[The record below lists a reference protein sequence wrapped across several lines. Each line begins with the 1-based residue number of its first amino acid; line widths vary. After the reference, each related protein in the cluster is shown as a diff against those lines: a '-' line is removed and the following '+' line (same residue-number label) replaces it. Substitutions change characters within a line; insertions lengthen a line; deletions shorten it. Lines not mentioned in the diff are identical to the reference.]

1 MESVNLMN
9 RGEEMQLTDQ
19 ELDKLL
25 QQEVQ
30 TSLENIDPRPPRVKV
45 SRESQSFMLPDGNI
59 AKNMTG
65 ILVYHH
71 KARGYWETE
80 GQKVPNCSSMDGNT
94 GTDENGVEHACLNCS
109 KNKFGSGKDGHG
121 KACKEMR
128 WIYLL
133 QDGEIIPSRI
143 SLPPTSLGKFDTF
156 ISALA
161 QKKIAPIQKIVKLG
175 LETGES
181 RGFKYSVLAQPE
193 VIGDTPR
200 KNILQLINMRETVVA
215 AARRAGI
222 EAEDYYADGDAGG
235 DAGGGK
241 DSPDQ
246 PY

>member
-1 MESVNLMN
+1 MENTGLMN
-9 RGEEMQLTDQ
+9 RGETQLTEQ

-25 QQEVQ
+25 EQEVQ
-30 TSLENIDPRPPRVKV
+30 TSLDNIDPRPPRVKI
-45 SRESQSFMLPDGNI
+45 SRESQAFLLPDGGS
-59 AKNMTG
+59 AKSMTG

-71 KARGYWETE
+71 KARGFWETE
-80 GQKVPNCSSMDGNT
+80 GQKIPTCSSVDGNT
-94 GTDENGVEHACLNCS
+94 GTDENGVEHSCMQCP
-109 KNKFGSGKDGHG
+109 KNKFGSGKDGYG

-143 SLPPTSLGKFDTF
+143 SLPPTSLGKFDSF

-161 QKKIAPIQKIVKLG
+161 QKKIAPIQKIVKLS

-193 VIGDTPR
+193 VVGETPR
-200 KNILQLINMRETVVA
+200 ENILQLINMRESVVA

-222 EAEDYYADGDAGG
+222 EADDYMGGEGGSSEGDNGE
-235 DAGGGK
+235 
-241 DSPDQ
+241 Q